1 MPKKKNE
8 LDIQIPKSAPG
19 AQIEVT
25 NEKLFKLPTI
35 AVFTGQAGKGKTTAA
50 TNLIRMF
57 NEEKLCDRL
66 IIVSNTTSSN
76 RGFFEELG
84 LPIKDGDIIDPN
96 SPDAINQ
103 LQGII
108 EQERDD
114 YRQYL
119 IELESYKTMLDKQ
132 KPDSAADSYQK
143 NLTPKI
149 VTIRQGMAEVA
160 HPATKHRHG
169 GKKPVIWA
177 LFDDCQGSKV
187 FKHNS
192 GLGKLVISHRHQG
205 QFPQELGESPL
216 GLSAVFTVQNFRDRA
231 DGIPRPVRTNSSMI
245 CVFFT
250 RDQKEREAI
259 AEEASGVTDADTLIQ
274 RLDEVTKPFDP
285 SFLLIDKSPINP
297 ESNLG
302 VFRKCFDGPVEPP
315 PELTG
320 QEKPAKSQKR
330 NGSGNG
336 KQEAKATKR

>member
-1 MPKKKNE
+1 MPKKNE

-19 AQIEVT
+19 AQIEVK
-25 NEKLFKLPTI
+25 NEKLFKLPLI
-35 AVFTGQAGKGKTTAA
+35 SVFTGQAGKGKTTAA
-50 TNLIRMF
+50 CNLIRMF
-57 NEEKLCDRL
+57 
-66 IIVSNTTSSN
+66 
-76 RGFFEELG
+76 
-84 LPIKDGDIIDPN
+84 
-96 SPDAINQ
+96 
-103 LQGII
+103 
-108 EQERDD
+108 
-114 YRQYL
+114 
-119 IELESYKTMLDKQ
+119 
-132 KPDSAADSYQK
+132 
-143 NLTPKI
+143 
-149 VTIRQGMAEVA
+149 
-160 HPATKHRHG
+160 G

-205 QFPQELGESPL
+205 QFPEELGESPL
-216 GLSAVFTVQNFRDRA
+216 GLSCIFTVQNFRDRA

-259 AEEASGVTDADTLIQ
+259 AEEASGVTDPDTLIQ

-302 VFRKCFDGPVEPP
+302 VFRKCFDGPVDPP
-315 PELTG
+315 PEVSG
-320 QEKPAKSQKR
+320 QKKAAKSRKR

-336 KQEAKATKR
+336 EQEAKAAKR